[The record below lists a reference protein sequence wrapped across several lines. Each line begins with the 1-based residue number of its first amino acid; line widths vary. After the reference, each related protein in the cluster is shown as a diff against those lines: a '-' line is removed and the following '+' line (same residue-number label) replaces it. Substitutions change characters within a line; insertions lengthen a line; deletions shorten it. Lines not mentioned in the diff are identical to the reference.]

1 MTTYVNPF
9 TGQTVSPAQVGYEEL
24 TISVDTAL
32 EWPINGN
39 DVIDVAANITE
50 ITATVSGLNLL
61 MPPATQVSTGQ
72 ALIIRNIGTNE
83 FTVTD
88 AGGNTIVSISSG
100 ICKYIYITNNS
111 TVNGIW
117 ENITF
122 GAGTSAADAGSLAG
136 YGLVAQGA
144 TLNQAYS
151 VVNVFSTS
159 TLIPS
164 ERAQFVV
171 YEGGA
176 GSLTLP
182 SASAVGNN
190 WFCMIRNS
198 GTGILNIVPVGSNLI
213 DGNVNAQL
221 QLTESFVIVSD
232 GTNWNTFGYGQA
244 TQFAFTQLALV
255 VTGGTLTETAS
266 QASNLI
272 QEFTGTLTSNQI
284 IILPPTVQLY
294 SVSNNTTGSYS
305 FTLKTTAIGASTV
318 SVPQGTTLLIIC
330 DGTNVYNA
338 TSGTSSSINTLTLG
352 NGSLAVPSLKFTG
365 DVNSG
370 MYLPASNQVGFVIGN
385 QLAGFFNSTGFTA
398 LNGISGGT
406 F

>member
-39 DVIDVAANITE
+39 DVIDIAANITE
-50 ITATVSGLNLL
+50 VTATVSGLNLL

-72 ALIIRNIGTNE
+72 ALIVRNIGTNA

-100 ICKYIYITNNS
+100 VCKYIYVTNNS
-111 TVNGIW
+111 TANGVW

-198 GTGILNIVPVGSNLI
+198 GTGILSIVPVGTNTI
-213 DGNVNAQL
+213 DGNVSTQL

-255 VTGGTLTETAS
+255 VTGGTLTETSS

-272 QEFTGTLTSNQI
+272 QEFTGALTSNQI

-294 SVSNNTTGSYS
+294 SISNNTTGAYS
-305 FTLKTTAIGASTV
+305 FTLKTAAVGATTTAVT
-318 SVPQGTTLLIIC
+318 QGTTLIIIC
-330 DGTNVYNA
+330 DGTNVFNA
-338 TSGTSSSINTLTLG
+338 TSGTSSSITSLTFLDF
-352 NGSLAVPSLKFTG
+352 SFLS
-365 DVNSG
+365 
-370 MYLPASNQVGFVIGN
+370 
-385 QLAGFFNSTGFTA
+385 
-398 LNGISGGT
+398 
-406 F
+406 